1 MTDNTTNESVHG
13 CRSNTE
19 RVITDDEYAC
29 LYSPEKQDRQQVSL
43 FKQNQ
48 YDKNA
53 QKYWDQFYKR
63 NTNNFFKDRHWTLR
77 EFNININETMKLF
90 EVGCGVGNFLFPLLD
105 EIPNLFIYACDFSS
119 TAIELLRQ
127 NSNYDSQRIQSFI
140 CDLTNDN
147 EIPIE
152 ENSIDFCSMI
162 FVLSAIHPD
171 KMSHVLNKIYKVLK
185 SDGYILFRD
194 YGLYDHAM
202 FRFAR
207 QRQHKLSENF
217 YVRQDGTR
225 AYFFSL
231 EFLKNLL
238 NQCQFD
244 IDELSYVF
252 KETVNIKEEIC
263 VPRVF
268 IQGKFKKKRKID

>member
-1 MTDNTTNESVHG
+1 MTDSNISDAIQG
-13 CRSNTE
+13 SRSNTE
-19 RVITDDEYAC
+19 RVITADEHAC
-29 LYSPEKQDRQQVSL
+29 LYSPEQQERQQVPV
-43 FKQNQ
+43 FKQNLF
-48 YDKNA
+48 DKNA

-77 EFNININETMKLF
+77 EFNIDPNESVKLF
-90 EVGCGVGNFLFPLLD
+90 EVGCGVGNFLFPLLT
-105 EIPNLFIYACDFSS
+105 ELPNLFIYACDFSP
-119 TAIELLRQ
+119 TAIDLVRQ
-127 NSNYDSQRIQSFI
+127 NANYDPERIQPFV
-140 CDLTNDN
+140 CDLTADSD
-147 EIPIE
+147 IPIE

-162 FVLSAIHPD
+162 FVLSAIHPE
-171 KMSHVLNKIYKVLK
+171 KMLCVLQKIHKILK
-185 SDGYILFRD
+185 PGGYLLFRD

-225 AYFFSL
+225 AYFFSIEYL
-231 EFLKNLL
+231 TNLL
-238 NQCQFD
+238 NECQFQ

-252 KETVNIKEEIC
+252 KDTVNVKEDIC

-268 IQGKFKKKRKID
+268 LQGKFQKK